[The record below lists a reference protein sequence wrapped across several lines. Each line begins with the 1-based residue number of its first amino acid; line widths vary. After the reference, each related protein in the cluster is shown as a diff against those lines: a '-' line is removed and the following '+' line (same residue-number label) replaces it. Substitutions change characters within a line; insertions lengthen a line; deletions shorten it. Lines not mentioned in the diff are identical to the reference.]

1 MYVLAFSSYVILVG
15 APTAV
20 LLCSHACLMQ
30 QHPFSANSRR
40 AYTAQCYCSLLD
52 VIRRPTL
59 RRCRRTLDSQSSC
72 EWPRRCTVASWPVHE
87 EFQRRFGPSMQ
98 DRSRRGRGVQQSFI
112 NSEPCS
118 GCASERAS
126 LMEVQ
131 FKLVDPGFAF
141 LLLMQTRLVERVV
154 VPSPQAVTMR
164 LYSISELQN
173 ALILAKSY
181 ETLAS
186 DSIF

>member
-1 MYVLAFSSYVILVG
+1 
-15 APTAV
+15 
-20 LLCSHACLMQ
+20 MQ
-30 QHPFSANSRR
+30 IRPFYAR
-40 AYTAQCYCSLLD
+40 SL
-52 VIRRPTL
+52 P
-59 RRCRRTLDSQSSC
+59 
-72 EWPRRCTVASWPVHE
+72 P
-87 EFQRRFGPSMQ
+87 
-98 DRSRRGRGVQQSFI
+98 RGVQQSFI

-131 FKLVDPGFAF
+131 FKLVNPGFAF

-173 ALILAKSY
+173 ALKLAKSY

-186 DSIF
+186 DSTF